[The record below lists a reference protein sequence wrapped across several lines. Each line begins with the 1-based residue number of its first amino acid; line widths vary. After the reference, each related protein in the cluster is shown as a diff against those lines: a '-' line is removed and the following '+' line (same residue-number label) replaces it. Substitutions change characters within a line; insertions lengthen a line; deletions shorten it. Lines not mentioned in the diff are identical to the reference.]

1 MRSETPFYL
10 RHANLPTAL
19 RAAALI
25 VALLLAPGF
34 GRAAAPEPLN
44 GFGNIPF
51 GSAADSALRL
61 NNGNGTLTKN
71 GDRTST
77 LAYSALVAGLDFQ
90 VVQNYDAQGRAT
102 NARLSYSS
110 LERADNCTA
119 RFQYVLNLIVQRYGK
134 PTSIPAP
141 RHEDSGGT
149 SFDRYPYEFALANK
163 TAIRAELEVSYPTPK
178 PEAASGKG
186 PSAAGAGAGATPP
199 PGCRITLDYLP
210 AGWAAHL

>member
-34 GRAAAPEPLN
+34 VWAAAPEPLN

-51 GSAADSALRL
+51 
-61 NNGNGTLTKN
+61 GNGTLTKN